1 MDDTHDNEHAIMDKL
16 ADAKGFET
24 EDKMIKIFKEI
35 FPEPKKVAPNIRQD
49 DDKWFDIS
57 YWYSKDHHELTL
69 MHHQP
74 APPGMVFGCDD
85 LADMWIE
92 RWMKTPK
99 DANPFANPAATK
111 TVGQT
116 YPDLDLNSFVLA
128 SDKADV
134 YFVYASAFQEPD
146 FRRVLMHR
154 KASVLIPVY
163 FSMASRAMFP
173 SLKEDEKLIKA
184 VQEDLGR
191 IEYLKVSL
199 DGKKLYGC
207 TVLRKT
213 PLRINNIPK
222 NNIFDIPETRLLDG
236 DSMEVYHGGF
246 WVLTTPL
253 EPGDH
258 LLYFESK
265 SKNYEMQVKMLITTL
280 A

>member
-1 MDDTHDNEHAIMDKL
+1 MDDTHDKGHAIMDKL
-16 ADAKGFET
+16 AEIKGFET
-24 EDKMIKIFKEI
+24 EDKMIEIFSKIF
-35 FPEPKKVAPNIRQD
+35 PDPKKVAPGVRQED
-49 DDKWFDIS
+49 EKEFDVS
-57 YWYSKDHHELTL
+57 HWYSKAHHDLTLEHHE
-69 MHHQP
+69 P
-74 APPGMVFGCDD
+74 ARPGMVFTCDD

-116 YPDLDLNSFVLA
+116 YPDSDLNSFVLA

-146 FRRVLMHR
+146 FRRGLMHR
-154 KASVLIPVY
+154 KASVLVPVY
-163 FSMASRAMFP
+163 FSMASRALFP
-173 SLKEDEKLIKA
+173 SLEKDEELIKA
-184 VQEDLGR
+184 VQDDLGG
-191 IEYLKVSL
+191 IEYLKVKL
-199 DGKKLYGC
+199 DGKNLYGC

-213 PLRINNIPK
+213 PLRINDIPK

-253 EPGDH
+253 DPGDH
-258 LLYFESK
+258 LLNFESK

>member
-1 MDDTHDNEHAIMDKL
+1 
-16 ADAKGFET
+16 
-24 EDKMIKIFKEI
+24 
-35 FPEPKKVAPNIRQD
+35 
-49 DDKWFDIS
+49 
-57 YWYSKDHHELTL
+57 
-69 MHHQP
+69 
-74 APPGMVFGCDD
+74 
-85 LADMWIE
+85 
-92 RWMKTPK
+92 
-99 DANPFANPAATK
+99 
-111 TVGQT
+111 
-116 YPDLDLNSFVLA
+116 
-128 SDKADV
+128 
-134 YFVYASAFQEPD
+134 
-146 FRRVLMHR
+146 
-154 KASVLIPVY
+154 
-163 FSMASRAMFP
+163 MASRAMFP